1 MGLTLRTLRINY
13 FGKSQSLQSTTKRAL
28 SDKDDKPTRTA
39 FKKVSKITL
48 IPNSTKGDITH
59 KGQEIS
65 P

>member
-13 FGKSQSLQSTTKRAL
+13 FRKVSKSIVDQKRAL
-28 SDKDDKPTRTA
+28 SDKDDKPTRKT

-48 IPNSTKGDITH
+48 IPNRTKGVITH